1 MNEYFKLTG
10 INLQEGETCPIKKM
24 CHNCVFFVENEE
36 GTGSC
41 TNEIVNEK
49 GREKIIASLPEGFE
63 IEELKLKPMKLKD
76 PTKKCGQYSVAK
88 EVVCNAIISLL
99 S

>member
-1 MNEYFKLTG
+1 MDNYFKLTG
-10 INLQEGETCPIKKM
+10 INLQEGEPCPIKKM
-24 CHNCVFFVENEE
+24 CYNCISFVNNED

-41 TNEIVNEK
+41 TNETVNAK
-49 GREKIIASLPEGFE
+49 GKEKIIASLPEGFE

-76 PTKKCGQYSVAK
+76 PSKKCGQYFVAK
-88 EVVCNAIISLL
+88 DFVCDAIISLL

>member
-10 INLQEGETCPIKKM
+10 VELQEGESCPIKKM
-24 CHNCVFFVENEE
+24 CYNCEFLREN
-36 GTGSC
+36 GDAC
-41 TNEIVNEK
+41 TCVNDVVNERGK
-49 GREKIIASLPEGFE
+49 EKIIAALPEGFE